1 MVPFRIV
8 FRDFDIFRRFH
19 LTECEEI
26 VFLEQAPTTMGNGTH
41 TAASSGS
48 LSGIPGPVLSLSLI
62 LNLLLLI
69 SLPTVL
75 GLFINS

>member
-1 MVPFRIV
+1 
-8 FRDFDIFRRFH
+8 
-19 LTECEEI
+19 
-26 VFLEQAPTTMGNGTH
+26 MGPNTH

-48 LSGIPGPVLSLSLI
+48 LRGIRRPVLSLS

-75 GLFINS
+75 GLLINS

>member
-1 MVPFRIV
+1 
-8 FRDFDIFRRFH
+8 
-19 LTECEEI
+19 
-26 VFLEQAPTTMGNGTH
+26 MGPNTH

-48 LSGIPGPVLSLSLI
+48 LRGIHRPVLSLS

-75 GLFINS
+75 GLLINS

>member
-1 MVPFRIV
+1 MGTRIH
-8 FRDFDIFRRFH
+8 I
-19 LTECEEI
+19 
-26 VFLEQAPTTMGNGTH
+26 APH
-41 TAASSGS
+41 AGS
-48 LSGIPGPVLSLSLI
+48 LSGTRSPVLSLSLI